1 MNEYFVYML
10 RCSDGSYY
18 TGVTNDYRMRVSQH
32 QEGLDRNC
40 YTFKRR
46 PVELVY
52 LATFCDIR
60 DAIAW
65 EKRAKKWS
73 RKKKEALITGAF
85 EKLPELSLGT
95 AARRIRALVV
105 MVRRTHHDNFAPK
118 KCPYACHPELSLS

>member
-65 EKRAKKWS
+65 EKHLKRWS
-73 RKKKEALITGAF
+73 RTKKEALACG
-85 EKLPELSLGT
+85 EYVKLGRLAECRNSSHCRNKHSVIPRLRSG
-95 AARRIRALVV
+95 
-105 MVRRTHHDNFAPK
+105 
-118 KCPYACHPELSLS
+118 